1 MWHGNIAE
9 QMVAYE
15 LISNDYRVSSKRKY
29 WVRNKK
35 GSDAEIDFIIQK
47 DSQIIPVEVKSGHNA
62 RLKSLQIFMENSPAE
77 IAIRVWS
84 QTFSIDEITLSSS
97 KKYRLYNVPFY
108 YVGQLKNLINN
119 IETR

>member
-1 MWHGNIAE
+1 
-9 QMVAYE
+9 MVAYE